1 MKYSLVLTAALFGTN
16 VALVQ
21 QVASAKSAEEVG
33 SIATAIT
40 VEMKSDANIG
50 SGILLQHQG
59 DTYTVLTAYHVV
71 KGNKSMTIKTVDG
84 TVHKMLSN
92 SMRQAGNNLDLA
104 VVKFQASQSYTL
116 AKIGTS
122 NTLKLGSA
130 VYVAGFPAATLAI
143 ESGLF
148 NFTDG
153 KVIGKA
159 NKGNSKGYS
168 LIYSNITRGGMS
180 GGPVLNEVGELVAI
194 HGQGDR
200 ESDETG
206 AKTGRNLGIVIERFS
221 TAAVSMGV
229 KLDRQQVT
237 ALTPSRSANAAD
249 YYVIAS
255 EKSDNGN
262 FQGAIVDYDRAI
274 ALDATYSLAYLHRG
288 VARMQLKD
296 KDGGYDTEGA
306 LNDFNR
312 SIALDPKLA
321 EAYAFRGV
329 IMSLKLYPVSER
341 SQDKINIVLAD
352 FNKAI
357 SLDPKLAMAYS
368 FRCFTKA
375 SILTDVKGGLADC
388 DRAIAIDPESGE
400 AYGFRSAYVT
410 DRASKIR
417 DLRKAA
423 QLFRKQKKIQRLRE
437 AARELLKLG
446 AIE

>member
-1 MKYSLVLTAALFGTN
+1 MRYSLVLTAALFGTN

-40 VEMKSDANIG
+40 VEMKSDTNIG
-50 SGILLQHQG
+50 SGILLQHRG
-59 DTYTVLTAYHVV
+59 NTYTVLTAYHVV
-71 KGNKSMTIKTVDG
+71 KGNKSMTIKTADG

-104 VVKFQASQSYTL
+104 VVKFQASQGYTL
-116 AKIGTS
+116 AQIGTS
-122 NTLKLGSA
+122 SNLKVGSA

-143 ESGLF
+143 EAGLF

-159 NKGNSKGYS
+159 NQGNSRGYS

-180 GGPVLNEVGELVAI
+180 GGPVLNQAGELVAI

-200 ESDETG
+200 EGDNGEG
-206 AKTGRNLGIVIERFS
+206 AKTGRNLGIAIERFGA
-221 TAAVSMGV
+221 AAVAMGV
-229 KLDRQQVT
+229 QLDRQVA
-237 ALTPSRSANAAD
+237 ALPPSQPANASD

-274 ALDATYSLAYLHRG
+274 ALDSNYSLAYLYRG
-288 VARMQLKD
+288 IARMQLKN
-296 KDGGYDTEGA
+296 KDGGYDSDGA

-329 IMSLKLYPVSER
+329 LMSLKLYPVER
-341 SQDKINIVLAD
+341 SQYDVNIVLAD

-368 FRCFTKA
+368 FRCFMKA

-388 DRAIAIDPESGE
+388 DRAIAIDPELGV
-400 AYGFRSAYVT
+400 AYAFRGQVIT

-437 AARELLKLG
+437 AIGELWKLG
-446 AIE
+446 ASE

>member
-1 MKYSLVLTAALFGTN
+1 MKYSLVLTAALLGAN

-40 VEMKSDANIG
+40 VEMKSNANIG

-122 NTLKLGSA
+122 NTLKAGSA
-130 VYVAGFPAATLAI
+130 IYVAGFPAATLAI

-159 NKGNSKGYS
+159 NKGNSRGYS

-180 GGPVLNEVGELVAI
+180 GGPVLNELGELVAI

-229 KLDRQQVT
+229 KLDRQQVA
-237 ALTPSRSANAAD
+237 ALTPSQAANAAD

-262 FQGAIVDYDRAI
+262 FQGAIADYNRAI

-296 KDGGYDTEGA
+296 KDGGGDSDGA

-329 IMSLKLYPVSER
+329 LMSLKLYPVER
-341 SQDKINIVLAD
+341 SQYDVNIVLAD
-352 FNKAI
+352 FSKAI

-368 FRCFTKA
+368 FRCFMKA

-388 DRAIAIDPESGE
+388 DRAIAIDPESGV
-400 AYGFRSAYVT
+400 AYAFRSAYVT

-437 AARELLKLG
+437 AIEGLWRLG
-446 AIE
+446 ASE

>member
-1 MKYSLVLTAALFGTN
+1 MKYSLVLTAALFGTS

-40 VEMKSDANIG
+40 VEMKSNANIG

-122 NTLKLGSA
+122 NTLKVGSA
-130 VYVAGFPAATLAI
+130 VYVAGFPEATLAI

-159 NKGNSKGYS
+159 NKGNSRGYS

-180 GGPVLNEVGELVAI
+180 GGPVLNELGELVAI

-229 KLDRQQVT
+229 PLDQQVA
-237 ALTPSRSANAAD
+237 ALPPSQPANAAD

-262 FQGAIVDYDRAI
+262 FQGAIADYNRAI

-288 VARMQLKD
+288 VARMQLKN
-296 KDGGYDTEGA
+296 KDGGYDSDGA

-341 SQDKINIVLAD
+341 SQNNISIVLAD
-352 FNKAI
+352 FSKAI

-368 FRCFTKA
+368 FRCFMKA

-388 DRAIAIDPESGE
+388 DRAIAIDPESGV

-437 AARELLKLG
+437 ATEELRKLG
-446 AIE
+446 ASE